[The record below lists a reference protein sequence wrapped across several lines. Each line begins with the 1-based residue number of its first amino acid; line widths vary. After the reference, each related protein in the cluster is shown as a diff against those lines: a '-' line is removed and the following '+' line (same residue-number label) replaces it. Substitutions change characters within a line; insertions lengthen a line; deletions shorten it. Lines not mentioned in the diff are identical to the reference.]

1 MPRGIPK
8 AKEQDLGD
16 VVRNG
21 GTLEAKASPLS
32 NAPVQGAQFHV
43 GIQIGAHIVTGF
55 DVDHFAKMKNT
66 ELSATL
72 AGPGVLIEV
81 KGGKRKLV
89 PFSNLKEVE
98 LKA

>member
-8 AKEQDLGD
+8 AKEF
-16 VVRNG
+16 
-21 GTLEAKASPLS
+21 EAPAQVEAPKGLA
-32 NAPVQGAQFHV
+32 NTPVQGAQFHV

-55 DVDHFAKMKNT
+55 DVDHFAKTKNT
-66 ELSATL
+66 DLTATL
-72 AGPGVLIEV
+72 VGPGVLIEV

-98 LKA
+98 LKP

>member
-1 MPRGIPK
+1 MELILEPK
-8 AKEQDLGD
+8 AP
-16 VVRNG
+16 
-21 GTLEAKASPLS
+21 PLS

-55 DVDHFAKMKNT
+55 DVDHFAKMRNT
-66 ELSATL
+66 EVTATL
-72 AGPGVLIEV
+72 MGPGILIEV
-81 KGGKRKLV
+81 KNGKRKLV